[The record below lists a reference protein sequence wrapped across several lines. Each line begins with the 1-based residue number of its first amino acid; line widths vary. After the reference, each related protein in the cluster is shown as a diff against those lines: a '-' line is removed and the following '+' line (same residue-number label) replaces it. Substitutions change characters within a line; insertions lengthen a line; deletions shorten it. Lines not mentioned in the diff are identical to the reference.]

1 MSTKVLDFSQRHS
14 AWLKLLRANKGGQR
28 NDNVEFYAGMHQY

>member
-14 AWLKLLRANKGGQR
+14 GWLKLRANKGGQR